1 MKFTKMQGIGN
12 DYVYVNCFREQVADP
27 EKTAVLV
34 SDRHFGVGAD
44 GLILI
49 KPSQRADFEMDM
61 YNADGS
67 RGAMCGNGIRCVAKY
82 VYDYGLTD
90 KTRITVDTMS
100 GVKTLDL
107 FVEDGKVTRVKVDMG
122 APELTAAGIP
132 AQFEKE
138 QVVNEPLSVGG
149 AEYRITCVS
158 MGNPHCVVPVE
169 DVDGFD
175 IEKTGPMFE
184 NHPMF
189 PDRVNTEFI
198 RVLDERTVQMRVW
211 ERGSGETWACGTGA
225 CAVAVA
231 CALNG
236 WTKDQVLVH
245 LRGGDLEILWDREK
259 NTVFMTGPAAV
270 VFEGE
275 IDLDQLSI

>member
-1 MKFTKMQGIGN
+1 M
-12 DYVYVNCFREQVADP
+12 
-27 EKTAVLV
+27 
-34 SDRHFGVGAD
+34 
-44 GLILI
+44 
-49 KPSQRADFEMDM
+49 
-61 YNADGS
+61 
-67 RGAMCGNGIRCVAKY
+67 
-82 VYDYGLTD
+82 
-90 KTRITVDTMS
+90 
-100 GVKTLDL
+100 
-107 FVEDGKVTRVKVDMG
+107 
-122 APELTAAGIP
+122 TAARIP